1 MANFAE
7 NKKAKFDYEI
17 LDEYEGGL
25 ELLGHEVK
33 SIRTKGADISNAH
46 VLVRGGE
53 IYLVNATIP
62 IYQNTA
68 QLEKYDP
75 ARIRR
80 ILVNKKEIL
89 EITNQESK
97 RGLTLIPISLY
108 NKGRLIKIR
117 FAIVKGKKKFDKREK
132 IKERD
137 TNREMQRT
145 LKNSR

>member
-17 LDEYEGGL
+17 LEEFEGGL

-53 IYLVNATIP
+53 VYLVGASIP
-62 IYQNTA
+62 RYQNTS

-75 ARIRR
+75 ERIRR
-80 ILVNKKEIL
+80 VLLNKKEIL
-89 EITNQESK
+89 ALTNEESK
-97 RGLTLIPISLY
+97 RGLTVVPISLY
-108 NKGRLIKIR
+108 NKGRLVKLR
-117 FAIVKGKKKFDKREK
+117 FAVVKGKKKFDKREK
-132 IKERD
+132 IKKRD
-137 TNREMQRT
+137 TNREMERT

>member
-7 NKKAKFDYEI
+7 NRKAKFDYEI

-25 ELLGHEVK
+25 ELFGHEVK
-33 SIRTKGADISNAH
+33 SIRTKGADISGAH

-53 IYLVNATIP
+53 VYLVGATIST
-62 IYQNTA
+62 YQNTI

-75 ARIRR
+75 TRIRR
-80 ILVNKKEIL
+80 ILVNKKEIREL
-89 EITNQESK
+89 TDQESK
-97 RGLTLIPISLY
+97 RGLTIIPISLY
-108 NKGRLIKIR
+108 NKGRLIKLR

-132 IKERD
+132 MKERD
-137 TNREMQRT
+137 SDREIERT

>member
-25 ELLGHEVK
+25 ELFGHEVK

-46 VLVRGGE
+46 IIVRGAEVFLIGA
-53 IYLVNATIP
+53 NIP
-62 IYQNTA
+62 VYQNISA
-68 QLEKYDP
+68 LEKYDP
-75 ARIRR
+75 ARVRK
-80 ILVNKKEIL
+80 ILVNKKEIREL
-89 EITNQESK
+89 VDQESK
-97 RGLTLIPISLY
+97 RGLTIIPISLY
-108 NKGRLIKIR
+108 NKGRLIKLR
-117 FAIVKGKKKFDKREK
+117 FAVVKGKKKFDKREK

-137 TNREMQRT
+137 TGREMQRT

>member
-25 ELLGHEVK
+25 ELFGHEAK

-46 VLVRGGE
+46 IVVRGGE
-53 IYLVNATIP
+53 VYLVGASIP
-62 IYQNTA
+62 HYQKTA

-75 ARIRR
+75 ERIRR
-80 ILVNKKEIL
+80 VLVNKKEIIEL
-89 EITNQESK
+89 KNEEAK
-97 RGLTLIPISLY
+97 KGLTVVPISLY
-108 NKGRLIKIR
+108 NKGRLIKLR
-117 FAIVKGKKKFDKREK
+117 FAVVKGKKKFDKREK

-137 TNREMQRT
+137 TKRDMERT

>member
-25 ELLGHEVK
+25 ELLGHEAK
-33 SIRTKGADISNAH
+33 SVRVKGADISNAH
-46 VLVRGGE
+46 VVVRGGE
-53 IYLVNATIP
+53 VYLIGASIP
-62 IYQNTA
+62 RYQNTA

-75 ARIRR
+75 ERIRR
-80 ILVNKKEIL
+80 VLLNKKEIL
-89 EITNQESK
+89 ALTNEESK
-97 RGLTLIPISLY
+97 KGLTIVPISLY
-108 NKGRLIKIR
+108 NKGRLIKLR
-117 FAIVKGKKKFDKREK
+117 FAVVSGKKKFDKREK

-137 TNREMQRT
+137 TKRDMERT

>member
-53 IYLVNATIP
+53 VYLVGASIP
-62 IYQNTA
+62 LYQNTK

-75 ARIRR
+75 ERIRR
-80 ILVNKKEIL
+80 ILLNKKEIL
-89 EITNQESK
+89 ELTNQDSK
-97 RGLTLIPISLY
+97 KGLTVVPISLY

-117 FAIVKGKKKFDKREK
+117 FALVKGKKKFDKREK